1 MFGDVL
7 AKKKTC
13 SGGDGCRCRT
23 SGPTRKLT
31 HDVLPRLR
39 GTFGEASPM
48 HRRIFGDASG
58 NIWGLIGATSANS

>member
-1 MFGDVL
+1 MSGDAL
-7 AKKKTC
+7 AMEITC

-23 SGPTRKLT
+23 CGPTRKLT
-31 HDVLPRLR
+31 RDVLTNLR

-58 NIWGLIGATSANS
+58 DIWGLFDATSANS